1 MAQQVPFAWRLFTF
15 LGQQRGLLYGSLA
28 VVVLVAAYRLMT
40 QRPLFGGLFEF
51 ALGLP
56 AGGASLYV
64 EQSATARHCHH
75 RSHGGTLGWLGVL
88 ATIARLQGGSR
99 TCPCTR

>member
-40 QRPLFGGLFEF
+40 QRPVFGGLFDF
-51 ALGLP
+51 ALGL
-56 AGGASLYV
+56 AVGVGLVTLLIKTLLERQVKA
-64 EQSATARHCHH
+64 EIATANPA
-75 RSHGGTLGWLGVL
+75 SAEET
-88 ATIARLQGGSR
+88 
-99 TCPCTR
+99 P

>member
-40 QRPLFGGLFEF
+40 QRSLFGGLFDF
-51 ALGLP
+51 ALGL
-56 AGGASLYV
+56 AVGVGLVTLLASV
-64 EQSATARHCHH
+64 RP
-75 RSHGGTLGWLGVL
+75 RDPRG
-88 ATIARLQGGSR
+88 
-99 TCPCTR
+99 